1 MSATTDV
8 ITTTPAGTP
17 AGTPETAP
25 PETAPPENFT
35 EFRAWSRAKDRGE
48 EPPKT
53 ETKLPEVPV
62 ETPAKDA
69 SAPAGKPETKTAAES
84 GTEEEEEQETGE
96 KKPEKPEESRRPMTP
111 NEQRRWDKLT
121 RQRYESEGRAK
132 AAEERIKE
140 LEQRLAEKPA
150 AETPGTKE
158 AKPAEAATDREPAL
172 EDSEFQDKS
181 DPYGEWMKSWN
192 RWDRRQEAAK
202 AAETSRKASEETRK
216 AEAKTA
222 HERRLAERDSEIE
235 AFKAKPEHEDWDE
248 RLARVG
254 DVELTPHLEWLI
266 FQSGP
271 ELAYH
276 LAGNRAELERVN
288 KLGPLDAAIAIG
300 EIRGRL
306 NPPEKPASDT
316 KSQAPA
322 STARVTS
329 APKPITPVGGE
340 TAGGTPSL
348 NDEKLA
354 RDFPAWR
361 KVRRAQEDR

>member
-96 KKPEKPEESRRPMTP
+96 KKPEKPGESKRPMTP

-140 LEQRLAEKPA
+140 LEQRLVEKPA
-150 AETPGTKE
+150 EKTKTAET
-158 AKPAEAATDREPAL
+158 KPAEATIDREPEL
-172 EDSEFQDKS
+172 EDPEFQDKP

-192 RWDRRQEAAK
+192 RWDRRQEAVKVAEASRK
-202 AAETSRKASEETRK
+202 TEALETAETRRSDWATKEAAYVETHPDYLERKNSMRVVCV
-216 AEAKTA
+216 KTEFDLFDGMLQESDRGPEVLD
-222 HERRLAERDSEIE
+222 HLMQHQEDLNRIVHLAPIPMAREIGKIE
-235 AFKAKPEHEDWDE
+235 A
-248 RLARVG
+248 RLP
-254 DVELTPHLEWLI
+254 TP
-266 FQSGP
+266 
-271 ELAYH
+271 
-276 LAGNRAELERVN
+276 
-288 KLGPLDAAIAIG
+288 D
-300 EIRGRL
+300 
-306 NPPEKPASDT
+306 KPASDT
-316 KSQAPA
+316 KPQAPA
-322 STARVTS
+322 TSVRVTS

-340 TAGGTPSL
+340 TASGTPSL
-348 NDEKLA
+348 TDEKLA
-354 RDFPAWR
+354 KDFTAWK
-361 KVRRAQEDR
+361 KVRRAQDDR